1 MDSSSASVGSRS
13 QSSSS
18 VACRSHQASRVG
30 GGLLVDRRVGEQRPL
45 AELGGRLEALDLEQL
60 GQLPLQRRLAPR
72 LPFRAPSSAATL
84 SENGTPSTI
93 LSKPDPMLFR
103 QIIHEDLGCASYLV
117 GDPAP
122 GVAAVV
128 DPQWDIDPYLNLA
141 RLHGVRIEH
150 VLETHNHA
158 DHVSGHGRLARAT
171 GATIHVSELAEAEYE
186 HEPFADGWTLEL
198 GEAVSIEAI
207 HTPGHRPEHTSFLL
221 RDAERGGDPVAVLS
235 GDSLFV
241 GDVAR
246 PDLAV
251 EPREGAAGIFRSLHE
266 RLLALPDEVEV
277 WPGHL
282 GGSLCGSSGIDLKT
296 SSTIG
301 FERRHNRA
309 LAFADEAEFVE
320 DAVASIGERPPNVE
334 HIVALN
340 RGPLIE
346 SIGSPARLTPRRFEA
361 AIAAG
366 AFAVDSRTNE
376 QFDEAHIPGAISASA
391 YDTGFATKVAQ
402 VVPPDGEVVVVA
414 ASDGNELEAAELL
427 AAVGLRVRGFLGGGM
442 SAWRAEERPV
452 ARIEPIGPERAG
464 RSCSRATSH
473 RWSSTCAAPASTPTG
488 HIAGSLHIPYGELA
502 RRLDELPRDRA
513 LATICKGGK
522 RSGLA
527 ASVLQREGFE
537 TIHVARGGVGT
548 WKTEGRP
555 VETRSACVG
564 DHPGRGST

>member
-1 MDSSSASVGSRS
+1 
-13 QSSSS
+13 
-18 VACRSHQASRVG
+18 
-30 GGLLVDRRVGEQRPL
+30 
-45 AELGGRLEALDLEQL
+45 
-60 GQLPLQRRLAPR
+60 
-72 LPFRAPSSAATL
+72 
-84 SENGTPSTI
+84 
-93 LSKPDPMLFR
+93 MLFR
-103 QIIHEDLGCASYLV
+103 QIIHEDLGCASYLI
-117 GDPAP
+117 GDPSA

-128 DPQWDIDPYLNLA
+128 DPQWDIDSYVNLA
-141 RLHGVRIEH
+141 RLHCMRIEH

-158 DHVSGHGRLARAT
+158 DHVSGHGRLARAS
-171 GATIHVSELAEAEYE
+171 GATIHVHALAEAGYE
-186 HEPFADGWTLEL
+186 HEAFDDGWTLEL
-198 GEAVSIEAI
+198 GGGVSIEAI

-221 RDAERGGDPVAVLS
+221 RDAGRGGDPVAVLS

-251 EPREGAAGIFRSLHE
+251 EPREGAADIFRSLHE
-266 RLLALPDEVEV
+266 RLLSLPDEVEV

-309 LAFADEAEFVE
+309 LALTDEAEFVE

-340 RGPLIE
+340 RGPLVE
-346 SIGSPARLTPRRFEA
+346 SIGSPASLTPRRFEA

-376 QFDEAHIPGAISASA
+376 QFDEAHIPGAISASG

-402 VVPPDGEVVVVA
+402 VVPPDGEIVVVA
-414 ASDGNELEAAELL
+414 ASDGNELAAAELL

-452 ARIEPIGPERAG
+452 ARIEPIGPDDLAG
-464 RSCSRATSH
+464 LLEGEEPPLVLDVRGAGEYTD
-473 RWSSTCAAPASTPTG
+473 G

-548 WKTEGRP
+548 WQQEGRP
-555 VETRSACVG
+555 VEGGNVPA
-564 DHPGRGST
+564 

>member
-1 MDSSSASVGSRS
+1 
-13 QSSSS
+13 
-18 VACRSHQASRVG
+18 
-30 GGLLVDRRVGEQRPL
+30 
-45 AELGGRLEALDLEQL
+45 
-60 GQLPLQRRLAPR
+60 
-72 LPFRAPSSAATL
+72 
-84 SENGTPSTI
+84 
-93 LSKPDPMLFR
+93 MLFR

-117 GDPAP
+117 GDPQS
-122 GVAAVV
+122 GIAAVV
-128 DPQWDIDPYLNLA
+128 DPQWDIDPYLQLS
-141 RLHGVRIEH
+141 RLHGVSIEH

-171 GATIHVSELAEAEYE
+171 GATIHIHRLAEAEYD
-186 HEPFADGWTLEL
+186 HDAFVDGWTLGL
-198 GEAVSIEAI
+198 GEGVAIEAV

-221 RDAERGGDPVAVLS
+221 RDASRGGDPVAILT

-251 EPREGAAGIFRSLHE
+251 EAREGAIGIFHSLHE
-266 RLLALPDEVEV
+266 RLLTLPDDVEV

-309 LAFADEAEFVE
+309 LAFEDEASFVE
-320 DAVASIGERPPNVE
+320 DAISALSERPPNVE

-340 RGPLIE
+340 RGELIE
-346 SIGSPARLTPRRFEA
+346 AIGSPARLSPRRFET
-361 AIAAG
+361 AIAEG
-366 AFAVDSRTNE
+366 AMAVDSRTNE

-402 VVPPDGEVVVVA
+402 VVPPEAEIVVVA

-452 ARIEPIGPERAG
+452 QRIEPIGPEELAG
-464 RSCSRATSH
+464 LLKGAT
-473 RWSSTCAAPASTPTG
+473 APFVVDVRDADEFGAG
-488 HIAGSLHIPYGELA
+488 HIPGSVHIPYRELTG
-502 RRLDELPRDRA
+502 RLEELPRDRA
-513 LATICKGGK
+513 VATICKGGK

-527 ASVLQREGFE
+527 ASVLQREGFDQV
-537 TIHVARGGVGT
+537 IHVARGGVGT
-548 WKTEGRP
+548 WQELGLP
-555 VETRSACVG
+555 IEMVEVPA
-564 DHPGRGST
+564 